1 MDSHTLVSLLR
12 QRAETSKDQPV
23 YTLLTAG
30 QVVDQLSFATLHA
43 HAAAVAAQLAQHTA
57 PGDRVLILCPP
68 GLDYIRAFF
77 GCLVSGRVAVPAYPP
92 RNNRYM
98 LRLRAILDDSLAR
111 CILTTRE
118 LRERIR
124 SALDER
130 DLARAAIAAVD
141 EADLAAGRDWEGPA
155 LQQSEVAFLQY
166 TSGTTG
172 SPNGVM
178 VTHRNLMANS
188 AMMQDA
194 FKLAPGQVYVSWL
207 PLFHDMGLMAM
218 VQGVFS
224 GAHEVI
230 LSPLEFISR
239 PFRWLEAIS
248 AYRASLSGGPNF
260 AYELCA
266 SRITDDECQAL
277 DLSSWRLAFNGSE
290 PVQAETLERFTRRFQ
305 GRGFRHQAH
314 YACYG
319 LAEATLF
326 VSGAALPRDP
336 VVKALSRSALAEG
349 DVRAADASGSDT
361 KLLVGCGQAF
371 RDEVIRIV
379 HPEHLTLLPE
389 GRLGEIWVSG
399 EAVGAGYWRNAQATA
414 DTFEATLPDEPGGRR
429 YLRTGDLGFFETGEL
444 YVAGRLKDLIIVR
457 GQNYYPQDI
466 EGTAQRSHPALV
478 TGGGA
483 AFEGSEGVVLVQEV
497 LRTARNQPMDE
508 VIAAIKEAVVETLG
522 LELSQVV
529 LVLVQ
534 SIPRTSSGK
543 IQRRQ
548 TRQLFLDH
556 GLKRLPGANPPASDV
571 PTGARGAPTVTRA
584 ALEGA
589 LRSIVAH
596 VLKQPFILIDPK
608 APLSSLG
615 LDDAAA
621 RSVSERIHTELGVDL
636 PEPPVASSTVG
647 TLVDSLLV
655 LLPGAHTH

>member
-1 MDSHTLVSLLR
+1 MVPRTLVSLLR
-12 QRAETSKDQPV
+12 ERAETYQDQPV
-23 YTLLTAG
+23 YTLLTGG

-43 HAAAVAAQLAQHTA
+43 HAAAVAAQLAPCTA
-57 PGDRVLILCPP
+57 AGDRVLILCPP

-92 RNNRYM
+92 RNRRYM

-111 CILTTRE
+111 CVLTTRA
-118 LRERIR
+118 LREQLR
-124 SALDER
+124 SAMAG
-130 DLARAAIAAVD
+130 DLARATIVAVD
-141 EADLAAGRDWEGPA
+141 EAEPVAGHGWEGPMPRE
-155 LQQSEVAFLQY
+155 SEVAFLQY
-166 TSGTTG
+166 TSGSTG

-178 VTHRNLMANS
+178 VTHSNLMANS

-218 VQGVFS
+218 VQAVFS
-224 GAHEVI
+224 GAHEII
-230 LSPLEFISR
+230 LSPLEFIAR

-248 AYRASLSGGPNF
+248 AYRATVSGGPNF

-266 SRITDDECQAL
+266 ARITDDERQTL
-277 DLSSWRLAFNGSE
+277 ELSSWRLAFNGAE
-290 PVQAETLERFTRRFQ
+290 PVQAETLERFTRRFEE
-305 GRGFRHQAH
+305 RGFRHQAH
-314 YACYG
+314 YPCYG

-326 VSGAALPRDP
+326 VSGADRPRDP
-336 VVKALSRSALAEG
+336 VVKLLSRSALAEG
-349 DVRAADASGSDT
+349 EVRAADASGSDA
-361 KLLVGCGQAF
+361 KRLVGCGQAF
-371 RDEVIRIV
+371 RDEVIKIV
-379 HPEHLTLLPE
+379 HPERLTQLPDVQ
-389 GRLGEIWVSG
+389 LGEIWVSG
-399 EAVGAGYWRNAQATA
+399 DAVGAGYWHNAPATA
-414 DTFEATLPDEPGGRR
+414 DTFEATLPDDPGGRR
-429 YLRTGDLGFFETGEL
+429 YLRTGDLGFLEAGEL

-466 EGTAQRSHPALV
+466 EGAAQQSHPALIG
-478 TGGGA
+478 GGGA
-483 AFEGSEGVVLVQEV
+483 AFEGGEGVVLVQEV
-497 LRTARNQPMDE
+497 RRTAQSQPVDE

-529 LVLVQ
+529 LVQVQ
-534 SIPRTSSGK
+534 SVPRTSSGK

-556 GLKRLPGANPPASDV
+556 GLKRIPGTNPPASGV
-571 PTGARGAPTVTRA
+571 PTGARGAPAVTRA

-608 APLSSLG
+608 APLGSLG
-615 LDDAAA
+615 LDDASA
-621 RSVSERIHTELGVDL
+621 RSVGQQIHAELGVDL

-647 TLVDSLLV
+647 TLVDRLLV